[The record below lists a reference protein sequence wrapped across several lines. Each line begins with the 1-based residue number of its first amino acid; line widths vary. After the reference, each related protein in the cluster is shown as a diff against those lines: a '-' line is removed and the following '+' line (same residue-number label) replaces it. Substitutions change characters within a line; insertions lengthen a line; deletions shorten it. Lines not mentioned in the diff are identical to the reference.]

1 MSSNKIKLSI
11 FLCLSMCLGIG
22 ILRFSYTALLPTTRE
37 AFAWTSGFSSLLGSA
52 NLLGYLL
59 GAFLAM
65 RLAQNKIMALYIQIA
80 AIVGMLSLFCCAFSD
95 LAIGNSM
102 SPVLVLA
109 N

>member
-1 MSSNKIKLSI
+1 MSSNKIKLSL

-37 AFAWTSGFSSLLGSA
+37 VFAWTNEFSSLLGSA

-65 RLAQNKIMALYIQIA
+65 RLPQNKIMALYIQIA
-80 AIVGMLSLFCCAFSD
+80 AIVSMLSLFCCAF
-95 LAIGNSM
+95 
-102 SPVLVLA
+102 
-109 N
+109 